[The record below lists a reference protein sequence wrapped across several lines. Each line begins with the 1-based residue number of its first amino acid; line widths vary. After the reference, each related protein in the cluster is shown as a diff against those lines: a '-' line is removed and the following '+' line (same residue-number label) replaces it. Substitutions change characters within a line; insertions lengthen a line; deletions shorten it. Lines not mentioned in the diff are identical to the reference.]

1 MISRSFR
8 EQVRRTPRCY
18 LLVLFVALLLLI
30 RILFFNAPNDAAVFL
45 ALLLQNKSLSDF
57 EFPIHRIYHHDGI
70 AYDYYSQHDLGRSN
84 APTQWEFWP
93 LSNDTY
99 EANDHSSALAQELS
113 PSVVSKLPFVDA
125 IYLMTDPTL
134 TQRHVH
140 LRNALLRQGVSIDQI
155 QWRFKWNKTTC
166 NAPSNHEHVYQ
177 RFNLKEKPLGISQN
191 PAS

>member
-1 MISRSFR
+1 MSTCTLVSRIIIHESSHILSILIEPVRLINDPETAVAFHFSLFHNNTLLNISFSER
-8 EQVRRTPRCY
+8 
-18 LLVLFVALLLLI
+18 
-30 RILFFNAPNDAAVFL
+30 AVYH
-45 ALLLQNKSLSDF
+45 QN
-57 EFPIHRIYHHDGI
+57 GV
-70 AYDYYSQHDLGRSN
+70 AYDYYAQHDLRLLKAS
-84 APTQWEFWP
+84 AQWESWP
-93 LSNDTY
+93 LSDETN
-99 EANDHSSALAQELS
+99 EANDHSSALVEKLS